1 MGILNKD
8 FKNWSKKKKIGVSLA
23 FGVFFLLLLSGGG
36 DSQKDL
42 LDEISKSSDSQKI
55 AEMAKEFEKNSDILN
70 DSFVECTNDCNNKSA
85 TLTISNIKKISSKKY
100 PFRGTVF
107 SSLGKKQGVDL
118 NFFNVFYDEQSKSFN
133 VKIGKKVKK
142 VPENQLLITNF
153 NVSGFFK
160 DNHLVN
166 HDVEGYITS
175 IVPNQAKINQLKE
188 IQLAKEKKRQED
200 EEKRK
205 KIKEENERKEILR
218 QAEIEKKRAKKLNM
232 TISQYRNY
240 KSQVKLCKTDWKK
253 CTDNKMLVNEF
264 DGIVKIKTACK
275 LQANSQAKYG
285 DPQWKWITFGT
296 FLKGNDYIKNGLVV
310 LFDNQVKFQ
319 NGFGAYKK
327 TEVECIYSL
336 KSNKITALRIN

>member
-1 MGILNKD
+1 MRVDARAASYSVLRD
-8 FKNWSKKKKIGVSLA
+8 
-23 FGVFFLLLLSGGG
+23 LSSHSCDSWLFPLPCVPAALRVPRQYRRAPPLRQWHQLPLPPPHWLRWHPPTEHRCGG
-36 DSQKDL
+36 
-42 LDEISKSSDSQKI
+42 
-55 AEMAKEFEKNSDILN
+55 AEE
-70 DSFVECTNDCNNKSA
+70 
-85 TLTISNIKKISSKKY
+85 
-100 PFRGTVF
+100 
-107 SSLGKKQGVDL
+107 
-118 NFFNVFYDEQSKSFN
+118 EQ
-133 VKIGKKVKK
+133 
-142 VPENQLLITNF
+142 Q
-153 NVSGFFK
+153 
-160 DNHLVN
+160 
-166 HDVEGYITS
+166 
-175 IVPNQAKINQLKE
+175 
-188 IQLAKEKKRQED
+188 EKKRQED

-205 KIKEENERKEILR
+205 KIKKENERKEILR